1 MEFSNIEP
9 AYLFISQVK
18 AAFRVE
24 DVDLA
29 AHQQPYT
36 VHLCSAVAELPQG
49 QAPHHLAAALRY
61 PPSAVRAH
69 QRCLSYGTY

>member
-1 MEFSNIEP
+1 MEFRNIEP

-36 VHLCSAVAELPQG
+36 VHLTR
-49 QAPHHLAAALRY
+49 HHEHILDLQLFAI
-61 PPSAVRAH
+61 
-69 QRCLSYGTY
+69 

>member
-29 AHQQPYT
+29 AHQQPYA
-36 VHLCSAVAELPQG
+36 VHP
-49 QAPHHLAAALRY
+49 PRHHEHILDLQLFAI
-61 PPSAVRAH
+61 
-69 QRCLSYGTY
+69 